1 MSSHEVRN
9 PELRGFYF
17 LNPSIKADTSLNNG
31 LDGEQANTYSYQVNR
46 IEIGQQVQDIENESD
61 QEKMVKPKS
70 RKKLAWILVL
80 LLVLS
85 AGGGGA
91 WFYFEQLKGETQEVE
106 SEESKLSK
114 APKLYFPLDPMVIN
128 LADLGGE
135 RFAQVGITF
144 QIREAK
150 SADDVKKMLP
160 TLRSAILMTLSQKTS
175 EEMLSR
181 NGKEK
186 LAIDILAEVGRV
198 FGVKPEAAQ
207 TEEVK
212 PSKSE
217 KQAPKTQV
225 INPVL
230 EVLFSSLIIQ

>member
-17 LNPSIKADTSLNNG
+17 LNPSIKAETSLNNG
-31 LDGEQANTYSYQVNR
+31 FDGEQTNTYSYQVNQ

-61 QEKMVKPKS
+61 KEKIVKPKS

-85 AGGGGA
+85 AGGGA
-91 WFYFEQLKGETQEVE
+91 WFYFDQLKGETQEVE
-106 SEESKLSK
+106 SEESNLSK

-175 EEMLSR
+175 EELLSR
-181 NGKEK
+181 DGKEK
-186 LAIDILAEVGRV
+186 LAVDILSEVGRV
-198 FGVKPEAAQ
+198 FGVKPEAPQ

-217 KQAPKTQV
+217 KQAPKIQA

-230 EVLFSSLIIQ
+230 AVLFSSLIIQ

>member
-9 PELRGFYF
+9 AELRGFYF
-17 LNPSIKADTSLNNG
+17 LNPSIKAETSLNNG
-31 LDGEQANTYSYQVNR
+31 FDGKQTNTYLYQVNQ
-46 IEIGQQVQDIENESD
+46 IEIGQQVQDIETESD
-61 QEKMVKPKS
+61 KEKIVKPKS

-91 WFYFEQLKGETQEVE
+91 WFYFEQLKDETKEVE

-114 APKLYFPLDPMVIN
+114 APKLYFPLDAMVIN
-128 LADLGGE
+128 LADIGGE

-150 SADDVKKMLP
+150 SADDIKKMLP
-160 TLRSAILMTLSQKTS
+160 TLRSAILMSLSQKTS
-175 EEMLSR
+175 EELLSR
-181 NGKEK
+181 DGKEK
-186 LAIDILAEVGRV
+186 LAIDILSEVGRV
-198 FGVKPEAAQ
+198 FGVKPEAPQ
-207 TEEVK
+207 PEEVK

-217 KQAPKTQV
+217 KQAPKSQA

-230 EVLFSSLIIQ
+230 EVLFSSMIIQ

>member
-9 PELRGFYF
+9 LELRGFYF
-17 LNPSIKADTSLNNG
+17 LNPSTKVETSRNNG
-31 LDGEQANTYSYQVNR
+31 LDAEQTNTYSYQVNQ

-160 TLRSAILMTLSQKTS
+160 TLRSAILMRLSQKTS
-175 EEMLSR
+175 EELLSR
-181 NGKEK
+181 DGKEK
-186 LAIDILAEVGRV
+186 LALDILFEVGRV
-198 FGVKPEAAQ
+198 FGVKPELPQ
-207 TEEVK
+207 EEEVK
-212 PSKSE
+212 PSKTE
-217 KQAPKTQV
+217 KQAPKTQA